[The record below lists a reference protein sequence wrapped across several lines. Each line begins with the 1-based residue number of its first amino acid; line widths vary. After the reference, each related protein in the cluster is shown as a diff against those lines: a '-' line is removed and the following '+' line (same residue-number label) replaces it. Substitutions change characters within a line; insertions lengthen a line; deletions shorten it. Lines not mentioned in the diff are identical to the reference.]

1 MVIQRTSLHSLWAED
16 DVTHRLFLP
25 LLEETKDQ
33 PECTQ
38 THTHYTHITDN
49 VPLFP
54 CFSHGHVIVLK
65 VRMLIIKWNNIHSG
79 CSRYNSVSKTISV
92 SCDNVSIFHQ
102 YLIFRLF
109 SIWAS
114 LIIAHYSFGY
124 EHRYIKSN
132 LEISSSFNL
141 KLLYM
146 QIIKITIFINHI
158 FWACDPL
165 KQNKAPSTGCI

>member
-38 THTHYTHITDN
+38 THTHFTHITDN

-141 KLLYM
+141 KL